1 MGVSVS
7 VMLDDSEDLKEGDKT
22 IYDWIR
28 ENNLDRVKEI
38 LPHEDVNKLDEN
50 VGVMNSQ
57 KSKLKQSKIYIKHHF
72 RA

>member
-7 VMLDDSEDLKEGDKT
+7 VMLDDSEDLNEGDKT

-50 VGVMNSQ
+50 VCVMNSQ
-57 KSKLKQSKIYIKHHF
+57 KSNLKQSKMYTKQ
-72 RA
+72 